1 MQANQAIKDIVF
13 QIEGLLEQI
22 PSHDYRRPLS
32 EFDGSTLGQHF
43 RHILEFFQC
52 LENGMESGAVDYA
65 SRKRNLLYE
74 DNPALTSQAF
84 SEFLDTLG
92 RYTDDHLMVVK
103 AEFGGSDRPTYQSCL
118 GRELLFIY
126 DHAIHHLAIIKIGL
140 RCHFPQIQIDK
151 DLGVSP
157 STIKARQ
164 LVSDSGNKQ

>member
-1 MQANQAIKDIVF
+1 MQANQAIRDIVF

-22 PSHDYRRPLS
+22 PVHDYRRPLS
-32 EFDGSTLGQHF
+32 EFDGSTIGQHF

-52 LENGMESGAVDYA
+52 LESGIEAGMVDYA

-74 DNPALTSQAF
+74 DNPELTNQAF
-84 SEFLDTLG
+84 STFLQMLGQYSDT
-92 RYTDDHLMVVK
+92 HPIKVK
-103 AEFGGSDRPTYQSCL
+103 AEFGGTERPTYQSSL

-140 RCHFPQIQIDK
+140 RCHFPEVEIERN
-151 DLGVSP
+151 LGVSP

-164 LVSDSGNKQ
+164 LMS